1 MSLGKMLE
9 ESSHRYANNAA
20 TIYDGKALTYEA
32 LHSAVNSL
40 GNALRSLGI
49 QKGDKVAIML
59 PNCPEFVISYFAVQ
73 KIGAVAVT
81 INILSTS
88 YELRHLIGNSDAKCL
103 ITETPLAKRYE
114 EIRDDIPLCK
124 HIITTSGL
132 DTASQFREIIEKGPF
147 TLEMPDIADDD
158 PAVMIYT
165 AGLTGRPLGAVL
177 TNGNLLSQSDL
188 LWSVCNATE
197 KDRGLAVIPLF
208 HAFGAVANMLAA
220 IRIGAGIVLMD
231 RFTMEAIL
239 GSLEKDK
246 VTYIAAVPRLFLGMV
261 MYPETEKYDLSSL
274 NFCITGGS
282 TMPPDFI
289 PMFEDKFKCILREG
303 YGLTEASPVC
313 SVGRREMVHKPGSIG
328 TVIPGVEAKAV
339 DDGGNEVPRGEIGEL
354 VIRGVNV
361 MKGYYKN
368 EEATGQVIRNGWLYT
383 SDLAKIDEDGYIFLT
398 GRKKRMVITSG
409 FNVYPR
415 EVEMILE
422 LHPAVQASM
431 VVGKPDLMRGEIV
444 TALIV
449 RNPDIPVN
457 ERELTRHCRHY
468 LSSYKVPRAIEFVE
482 SIDLPSIS

>member
-1 MSLGKMLE
+1 
-9 ESSHRYANNAA
+9 
-20 TIYDGKALTYEA
+20 
-32 LHSAVNSL
+32 
-40 GNALRSLGI
+40 
-49 QKGDKVAIML
+49 ML

-114 EIRDDIPLCK
+114 EIREDIPLCN

-132 DTASQFREIIEKGPF
+132 DTACRFREIVEKGPF

-165 AGLTGRPLGAVL
+165 AGLTGKPLGAVL
-177 TNGNLLSQSDL
+177 TNGNMLSQSDL
-188 LWSVCNATE
+188 LWSVYHATE

-231 RFTMEAIL
+231 RFTMDAIF
-239 GSLEKDK
+239 GSIEKDR
-246 VTYIAAVPRLFLGMV
+246 VTYVAAVPRLFLGMV
-261 MYPETEKYDLSSL
+261 MNPDTDKYDVSSL
-274 NFCITGGS
+274 DFCITGGS
-282 TMPPDFI
+282 TMPPEFI

-313 SVGRREMVHKPGSIG
+313 SVGRREMAHKPGSIG
-328 TVIPGVEAKAV
+328 TVIPDVEAKIV
-339 DDGGNEVPRGEIGEL
+339 DERGNEVPRGEIGEL
-354 VIRGVNV
+354 VIRGCNV

-368 EEATGQVIRNGWLYT
+368 EEATAQVIRNGWLHT
-383 SDLAKIDEDGYIFLT
+383 SDLARIDEDGYIFLT
-398 GRKKRMVITSG
+398 GRKKRMIITSG

-415 EVEMILE
+415 EVEMVLE
-422 LHPAVQASM
+422 LHPAVRASM
-431 VVGKPDLMRGEIV
+431 VLGKSDFMRGEIV
-444 TALIV
+444 KALIV

-457 ERELTRHCRHY
+457 EREITRHCRTY
-468 LSSYKVPRAIEFVE
+468 LSSYKVPRAVEFVE
-482 SIDLPSIS
+482 TIDMPSAL